1 MNKDKLK
8 NLCELIEKMGQREH
22 IEILKIIKN
31 SPLNINIT
39 ENNNGCFI
47 NMSAIDDE
55 TLNNIEKYIDFFKQK
70 EKELNDQELKKNNL
84 LDSLNELDK

>member
-1 MNKDKLK
+1 MDKDKLK
-8 NLCELIEKMGQREH
+8 NLCESIEKMGQREH
-22 IEILKIIKN
+22 IEILKIIKS
-31 SPLNINIT
+31 SPSNINIT

-47 NMSAIDDE
+47 NMSSIDHE
-55 TLNNIEKYIDFFKQK
+55 TINNIEKYIDFFKQK